1 MVAAGLAPARALA
14 LSKNLVQGVPLNQEV
29 AAEAQKLGIK
39 IIEMKPV
46 PVVTDLLMTTRSF
59 IKKDEV
65 TVRRF
70 MQGYAAAIQY
80 FVSKREES
88 FIYPQE
94 IFSRQSSRQ
103 RRCHVRCLFGAAST
117 AAGIKQ
123 RSASGARRC
132 RRDGR
137 PAHKNLKPADITE
150 PRFFDEL
157 KNSHF

>member
-1 MVAAGLAPARALA
+1 MPSRPGECTTDDRANLE
-14 LSKNLVQGVPLNQEV
+14 SKSTDVYQEV

-39 IIEMKPV
+39 ILEMKPV

-88 FIYPQE
+88 LSILNKHFPGNQAISVDAMYDA
-94 IFSRQSSRQ
+94 FSAEV
-103 RRCHVRCLFGAAST
+103 H
-117 AAGIKQ
+117 
-123 RSASGARRC
+123 RC
-132 RRDGR
+132 R
-137 PAHKNLKPADITE
+137 
-150 PRFFDEL
+150 
-157 KNSHF
+157 S